1 MSVYFKSKNIS
12 RTFHVLE
19 GSGIIDLDVPF
30 VPDYIEVKFSTP
42 GFKDAPDAVA
52 WDLVSV
58 TPTTYRLEIGY
69 DAFSARDIYCR
80 VSKLSQD
87 PF

>member
-12 RTFHVLE
+12 NSFHVLE
-19 GSGIIDLDVPF
+19 GSGTLDVDVPF

-42 GFKDAPDAVA
+42 AHKDAPDEVY
-52 WDLVSV
+52 WDLVSL

-69 DAFSARDIYCR
+69 DVFSARDIYYR
-80 VSKLSQD
+80 VSKLLQD